1 MNVIKN
7 ILGKPK
13 FKGKSDW
20 DFDGIKDSKDC
31 QPFNPLRQ
39 DESILSQKVI
49 VRVPNINRTSFEIDS
64 KKHNLYFDYEG
75 ADFILKM
82 ENRVDLKTLNNLLIK
97 YRAYVI
103 NEF

>member
-39 DESILSQKVI
+39 DNIIDKTMERQRCEVWT
-49 VRVPNINRTSFEIDS
+49 RV
-64 KKHNLYFDYEG
+64 
-75 ADFILKM
+75 M
-82 ENRVDLKTLNNLLIK
+82 
-97 YRAYVI
+97 
-103 NEF
+103 